1 MLLLVVCL
9 GHVQGVF
16 AHESMWRLSTYMFL
30 CVMMICLLYI
40 SLCVCLSTRVPPPV
54 HVSVC
59 AVSIGVSVCP
69 HVPGGRVYVISML
82 DVCTTQRVNSRETE
96 SARELMRTPQR
107 EFASGS

>member
-16 AHESMWRLSTYMFL
+16 ARESMWRLSTYMSL
-30 CVMMICLLYI
+30 CVMMMCLLCI
-40 SLCVCLSTRVPPPV
+40 SVCVCLSTHVPPPV

-59 AVSIGVSVCP
+59 AVSIGVSICP
-69 HVPGGRVYVISML
+69 RVPGDCVYVISML
-82 DVCTTQRVNSRETE
+82 DVCTTQRVKSRETE
-96 SARELMRTPQR
+96 SARELMRMPQR